1 MAAIKEVIFTYSGTD
16 KSGKKKKGEVTGTNV
31 NVVKAQLRKQGI
43 ANPSVKK
50 KPKEFNLSLGSS
62 ISASDIALFTRQM
75 ATMMK
80 AGVPLVKAFE
90 IVAEGSQNP
99 ALTEMVNSLR
109 NEVSSGGTFAS
120 ALKGQPKYFDD
131 LFCSLV
137 DSGEQSGALE
147 TMLDR
152 IAIYKEKSESIKR
165 KVKSAVKYPITILI
179 IAGIVTTILLMKVV
193 PVFGD
198 MFSSFGA
205 DLPVP
210 TQVVVML
217 SDWMINNWW
226 KLLLFIVTFSI
237 SLSFALQKSIK
248 FRQNWE
254 RYSLKVPILGNIFK
268 QSAYARFART
278 LSTTF
283 AAGVPLIDALESAAG
298 ASGNYVYESAILRTR
313 DEVSTGVELNVAIKE
328 TNLFPPMLVQM
339 IAIGEQ
345 SGAVDEMLD
354 KAAEI
359 YEEEVD
365 QLVEGLTSMM
375 EPLIMAFLGVVIGG
389 LVIAM
394 YLPIF
399 QMGKVVG

>member
-1 MAAIKEVIFTYSGTD
+1 MAAVKEVTFTYSGTD
-16 KSGKKKKGEVTGTNV
+16 KSGKKKKGEVTGVNV

-43 ANPSVKK
+43 ANPAVKK
-50 KPKEFNLSLGSS
+50 KPKEFNINLGNS
-62 ISASDIALFTRQM
+62 IGSADIALFTRQM

-80 AGVPLVKAFE
+80 AGVPLVKSFE
-90 IVAEGSQNP
+90 IVSDGATNP
-99 ALTEMVNSLR
+99 ALKDMVNALK

-120 ALKGQPKYFDD
+120 ALKSQPKYFDD

-179 IAGIVTTILLMKVV
+179 IAAIVTTILLMKVV
-193 PVFGD
+193 PVFDD
-198 MFSSFGA
+198 MFAGFGS
-205 DLPVP
+205 DLPAP
-210 TQVVVML
+210 TQIVVDL
-217 SDWMINNWW
+217 SDWMIASWW
-226 KLLLFIVTFSI
+226 KLLLGIVVI
-237 SLSFALQKSIK
+237 GVGFATGLKRSPK

-254 RYSLKVPILGNIFK
+254 KFSLKIPIFGTIFK

-298 ASGNYVYESAILRTR
+298 ASGNYVYESAILRVK
-313 DEVSTGVELNVAIKE
+313 DEVSTGVELNVALKE

-354 KAAEI
+354 KAAAI